1 MGDRQQSSRRKE
13 TIQQLPIPSRQGHDA
28 IVNSTYLEDIANA
41 LNKWGCRR
49 AVIVHSKALDS
60 ATDVIKNLL
69 KRLGSNVVATK
80 PGVGAHSPYEDVLA
94 ITKLL
99 HENSADS
106 LISIGSSSYSDACK
120 IARLMHTNLA
130 PENYTVDGM
139 EGLVDQEKGNTLNL
153 RDPKVKLI
161 VAPTSLSASEWN
173 HVSSASNPK
182 THKKQHFQNENAMP
196 DLILLDPEVASTS
209 PRKLWLSSGMRAVD
223 HCVETICNK
232 SCTPEASQHME
243 KTLATLLKGLKEYKE
258 GESND
263 NREELL
269 AGISEC
275 QLGSRSAMMGLLQY
289 KIAMGPSH
297 AIGHQLGSKCGV
309 MHGVTTCIMLS
320 PVLRYML
327 EKEGQQI
334 EPQQKVLAVFNRVL
348 QWDEQSAADAVGRF
362 VTILELPNSLKSVGV
377 EDEDTLQK
385 VAEMTMTDVWGG
397 DTSDTK
403 QIETKEDIRE
413 ILELAR
419 G

>member
-1 MGDRQQSSRRKE
+1 MGDSQQSSRRKE
-13 TIQQLPIPSRQGHDA
+13 IIQQLPIPSRQGHDA
-28 IVNSTYLEDIANA
+28 IVNSTYVEDIVTA

-60 ATDVIKNLL
+60 ATDVIKNLS
-69 KRLGSNVVATK
+69 RQLGSLVVATRS
-80 PGVGAHSPYEDVLA
+80 GVGAHSPYKDVLD

-99 HENSADS
+99 QDNDADS

-120 IARLMHTNLA
+120 IARLLHTNLA

-153 RDPKVKLI
+153 KDPKVKLI
-161 VAPTSLSASEWN
+161 VVPTSLSASEWN
-173 HVSSASNPK
+173 HTSSASNPK
-182 THKKQHFQNENAMP
+182 TRKKQHFQNENAMP

-232 SCTPEASQHME
+232 ACTPEASQHME

-258 GESND
+258 GENND

-289 KIAMGPSH
+289 KIPMGPSH

-320 PVLRYML
+320 PVLRYMRD
-327 EKEGQQI
+327 KEDQQI
-334 EPQQKVLAVFNRVL
+334 EPQQKVLDVFNRVL
-348 QWDEQSAADAVGRF
+348 QWNEQSAADAVGKF
-362 VTILELPNSLKSVGV
+362 VKTLELPNSLKAVGV
-377 EDEDTLQK
+377 EDEDTLQEI
-385 VAEMTMTDVWGG
+385 AEMTMTDVWGG
-397 DTSDTK
+397 GTR
-403 QIETKEDIRE
+403 QIETKEE
-413 ILELAR
+413 IQEVLELAR